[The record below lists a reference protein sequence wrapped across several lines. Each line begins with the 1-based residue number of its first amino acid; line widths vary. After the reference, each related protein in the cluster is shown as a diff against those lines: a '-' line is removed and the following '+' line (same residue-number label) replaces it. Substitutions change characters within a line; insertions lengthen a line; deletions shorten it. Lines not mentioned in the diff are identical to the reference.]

1 MSERPYPEG
10 IAWDEAW
17 RQRRR
22 ADRLEAA
29 LKRGIELHE
38 NGDASTCMCGEN
50 MLHYPTDHTPVSML
64 EYYGDQWAAESR
76 TALENQYDN
85 D

>member
-29 LKRGIELHE
+29 LKKISDGRGMIP
-38 NGDASTCMCGEN
+38 DKSTIYMSGRVPEVPKHFN
-50 MLHYPTDHTPVSML
+50 MYDMR
-64 EYYGDQWAAESR
+64 EIAA

>member
-17 RQRRR
+17 RERKR
-22 ADRLEAA
+22 ADRLV
-29 LKRGIELHE
+29 GIVRMLIGCVEDTKKYPDMHDDFVEEL
-38 NGDASTCMCGEN
+38 
-50 MLHYPTDHTPVSML
+50 
-64 EYYGDQWAAESR
+64 ESAR
-76 TALENQYDN
+76 IALENQYDN